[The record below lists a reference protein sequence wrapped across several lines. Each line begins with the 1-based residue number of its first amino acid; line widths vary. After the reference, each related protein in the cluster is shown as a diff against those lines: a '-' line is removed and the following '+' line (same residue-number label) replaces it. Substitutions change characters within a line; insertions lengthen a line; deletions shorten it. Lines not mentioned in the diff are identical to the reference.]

1 MVRLIIGLKGS
12 GKTKQLIEMTNKA
25 VDSTK
30 GNVVCVEKGE
40 KLRHEIRRE
49 VRLIDTKLYGIN
61 GAAELYGLV
70 SGILA
75 SNYDVKD
82 LFIDSSLKICG
93 DDMVAFVAFI
103 RRLDELC
110 AKLEVNCVTTVSI
123 APESFPEE
131 LSPYLF

>member
-12 GKTKQLIEMTNKA
+12 GKTKQLIEMTNQA
-25 VDSTK
+25 VDSTR
-30 GNVVCVEKGE
+30 GNVVCVEKGD

-49 VRLIDTKLYGIN
+49 VRLIDTDVYDLC
-61 GAAELYGLV
+61 GASELFGLV

-93 DDMVAFVAFI
+93 NDMVAFVAFI
-103 RRLDELC
+103 HRLDELC

>member
-25 VDSTK
+25 VESTK

>member
-12 GKTKQLIEMTNKA
+12 GKTKQLIELTNQA
-25 VDSTK
+25 VDSTH
-30 GNVVCVEKGE
+30 GHVVCIEKGD
-40 KLRHEIRRE
+40 KLRFDIRRE
-49 VRLIDTKLYGIN
+49 VRLIDSDLYGVK
-61 GAAELYGLV
+61 GAGELFGMV

-82 LFIDSSLKICG
+82 LYIDSSLKICG
-93 DDMVAFVAFI
+93 NDLPSFVDFV
-103 RRLDELC
+103 RRLDLLC

>member
-12 GKTKQLIEMTNKA
+12 GKTKQLIEMTNQA
-25 VDSTK
+25 VDSSH
-30 GNVVCVEKGE
+30 GNVVCVEKGD

-49 VRLIDTKLYGIN
+49 VRLIDTDLYGLR
-61 GAAELYGLV
+61 GASELFGLV

-82 LFIDSSLKICG
+82 LFIDSSLKICA

-110 AKLEVNCVTTVSI
+110 TKLEVNCVTTVSI